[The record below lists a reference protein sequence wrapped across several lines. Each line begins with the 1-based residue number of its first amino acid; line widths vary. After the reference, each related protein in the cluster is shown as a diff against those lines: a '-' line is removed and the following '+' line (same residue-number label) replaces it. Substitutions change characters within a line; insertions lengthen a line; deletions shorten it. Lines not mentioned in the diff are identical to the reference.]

1 MSTAITEPPSDVRRK
16 ARRGLTV
23 YFAGVGLL
31 SALFEGIIILKR
43 T

>member
-1 MSTAITEPPSDVRRK
+1 MSTAITEPSSDFWRK
-16 ARRGLTV
+16 VRRGLTV
-23 YFAGVGLL
+23 YFAVVVLL

>member
-1 MSTAITEPPSDVRRK
+1 MSTAITEPSSDFWRK

-23 YFAGVGLL
+23 YFAVVVLL
-31 SALFEGIIILKR
+31 SAYFEGIIILKR